1 MKKSYLTFAITVTCL
16 LGMGISAHAQDA
28 RGVSVT
34 VPFAFVVDGSK
45 TMPAGTYKIG
55 RVFPQAGPGLII
67 YAHGSSALLLPV
79 AVDEASEGQ
88 EKLSFERVG
97 DQYFLTKV
105 GTPAGV
111 YTIETARAITKL
123 AELKDHSTFVSS
135 GN

>member
-1 MKKSYLTFAITVTCL
+1 MKKSYLAFAITVTCL

-28 RGVSVT
+28 MGVT
-34 VPFAFVVDGSK
+34 VKVPFEFVVDGSK
-45 TMPAGTYKIG
+45 TMPAGTYRIG
-55 RVFPQAGPGLII
+55 RVSPQSSRSLII
-67 YAHGSSALLLPV
+67 YNHSSSALLLPV

-88 EKLSFERVG
+88 ETLSFERVG

-111 YTIETARAITKL
+111 YTIETVRAITKL
-123 AELKDHSTFVSS
+123 AELKNHSTVLSS